1 MDERKLKWTRKAFK
15 QYASIVQWY
24 SINVGKQAASSF
36 VKSVMY
42 ANEQMLKYPTIGM
55 LHRERTNSRYE
66 YRSYLIHPKYRI
78 LYRISK
84 KIVGVVAFHCNLKEN
99 SNIK

>member
-1 MDERKLKWTRKAFK
+1 MDKRRLKWTRAAFK
-15 QYASIVQWY
+15 QYANIVEWY
-24 SINVGKQAASSF
+24 SLNVGKQAASSF

-55 LHRERTNSRYE
+55 LNRERTNSRYE

-78 LYRISK
+78 HYRISK
-84 KIVGVVAFHCNLKEN
+84 RIVGVVAIQCNLMN
-99 SNIK
+99 NDN